1 MVSKLRLSRRAWKD
15 TRRDSRRRSLAIL
28 YYLTASSVALL
39 FLLPLIWILAASLRQ
54 TGLPPPRG
62 IEWLPQPVSWRNYP
76 AVFALLPFGRYT
88 LNSLWVAAVAVP
100 LTLLTASWAGLG
112 MALFDRRTRH
122 RLLLLSCGLLFIP
135 TTALWL
141 TRFSLLTWLGLG
153 NTHLAL
159 IAPAFAGSSPF
170 FVLLFYWAFRR
181 VPDEL
186 YEAALLNGANVLML
200 WARIAIPLSLP
211 TTIVVGALAFWHYW
225 SDFLSPL
232 MFLQSQALYTLP
244 VGLQQLLQLD
254 ASNWPILMAGAAV
267 LAGPAIVVFA
277 LLQPFLTPSSGHTP
291 PQ

>member
-1 MVSKLRLSRRAWKD
+1 
-15 TRRDSRRRSLAIL
+15 
-28 YYLTASSVALL
+28 
-39 FLLPLIWILAASLRQ
+39 
-54 TGLPPPRG
+54 
-62 IEWLPQPVSWRNYP
+62 
-76 AVFALLPFGRYT
+76 
-88 LNSLWVAAVAVP
+88 
-100 LTLLTASWAGLG
+100 